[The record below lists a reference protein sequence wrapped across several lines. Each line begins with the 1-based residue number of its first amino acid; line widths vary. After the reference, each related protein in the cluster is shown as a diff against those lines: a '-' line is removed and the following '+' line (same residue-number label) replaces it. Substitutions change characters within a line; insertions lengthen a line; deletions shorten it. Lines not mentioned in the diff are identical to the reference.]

1 MMKNSAS
8 LMDEVL
14 NLGSFISRRHS
25 NFSLIAFSSLYLSR
39 QIIGWLN
46 DFFALCGPLVF
57 CGGSGVM
64 FIIGKLKAGLKLNPF
79 IPGSIGIGNPGNGIP
94 VFANIPISEKVGKFC
109 SGLVFLLLLMSLM
122 FMVLNFFSSP

>member
-1 MMKNSAS
+1 
-8 LMDEVL
+8 
-14 NLGSFISRRHS
+14 
-25 NFSLIAFSSLYLSR
+25 
-39 QIIGWLN
+39 
-46 DFFALCGPLVF
+46 
-57 CGGSGVM
+57 M